1 MKQKRILLIAIIGF
15 IVIGT
20 IFLFNNGKEQSDF
33 TLKDTSEKEMNETTD
48 KDDVAKK
55 ESKQNTQ
62 TKNENPNNMDRLEI
76 DKEDEK
82 TGDEI
87 DEIPEINY
95 EEPLDL
101 YDYNSDFDEEHVAE
115 AIRKMYD
122 VFFLLSNQSSAPDLE
137 QKWKEVTTDELF
149 RKLSSEEK
157 ELFNFMGYK
166 EFELVPVESSEYN
179 GIVIGLFVATSEN
192 AGLFEFD
199 YKVENN
205 TVLLDDYEPLWSTD

>member
-1 MKQKRILLIAIIGF
+1 
-15 IVIGT
+15 
-20 IFLFNNGKEQSDF
+20 
-33 TLKDTSEKEMNETTD
+33 MNETKD